1 MVFLIGASGHSKV
14 ILEILELQ
22 NKVIGGI
29 SDKNQEIKELLGY
42 SVNVTFPEKFNY
54 EFDEVIVCV
63 GDNIIRKRIVL
74 ENNFIYGFAIHPN
87 TNISK
92 SAKILNGSVIM
103 GGVSINVS
111 TQIGFHCILN
121 TNASIDHDCF
131 LEDFVHISPNAALAG
146 NVFIGEGTHVGIGA
160 SIIQGV
166 KIGKWVTIGAGTV
179 ILNDVP
185 DYAVIVGN
193 PGKIIRYNSKENE

>member
-1 MVFLIGASGHSKV
+1 MVYLIGASGHSKV

-29 SDKNQEIKELLGY
+29 SDKNQHIKLLLGY
-42 SVNVTFPEKFNY
+42 SVNDALPENFNY
-54 EFDEVIVCV
+54 GVDEVIVCV
-63 GDNIIRKRIVL
+63 GDNITRKRIVT
-74 ENNFIYGFAIHPN
+74 ENNFDYGLAIHPN
-87 TNISK
+87 ANISK
-92 SAKILNGSVIM
+92 TTKILNGTVIM
-103 GGVSINVS
+103 GGVSINAS
-111 TQIGFHCILN
+111 SQIGSHCILN
-121 TNASIDHDCF
+121 TNSSIDHDCF

-166 KIGKWVTIGAGTV
+166 KIGKWVTIGAGAV
-179 ILNDVP
+179 ILNNVP

-193 PGKIIRYNSKENE
+193 PGKVIRYNLKENE